1 MDVFLQCAFALQSG
15 REARAA
21 TTSEYLLREGEWSLV
36 SALEI
41 NQICSMLIWEFL
53 FFFKLLSFAWSTS
66 CFSFMKYA
74 SLCIKSCIL
83 GHDKCTIRVTLFL
96 PEKVVVTPHSALE
109 GFSPDVYL
117 PYSWW
122 KEQPRVCTSSS
133 PSVSLS
139 SPFLGFSFLRRCV
152 HTPLAVLTYA
162 DAISYKVGAYAG
174 TAMTRTKT
182 AHLTLLLATS
192 VGAASACFRPAIRP
206 QGRDEISPES
216 GTRQWK
222 YVND

>member
-1 MDVFLQCAFALQSG
+1 MS
-15 REARAA
+15 
-21 TTSEYLLREGEWSLV
+21 S
-36 SALEI
+36 
-41 NQICSMLIWEFL
+41 WEFL
-53 FFFKLLSFAWSTS
+53 FKLLPFAWSKT
-66 CFSFMKYA
+66 CFSCNMGCFVSMFC
-74 SLCIKSCIL
+74 LL
-83 GHDKCTIRVTLFL
+83 VHDRCIRVTLFMRGN
-96 PEKVVVTPHSALE
+96 VVVTPHSALE

-139 SPFLGFSFLRRCV
+139 SPFLGFSFFRRCV
-152 HTPLAVLTYA
+152 HIPLAVLTYA

-182 AHLTLLLATS
+182 AHLTLLLATG

-206 QGRDEISPES
+206 QGRDEISHES

-222 YVND
+222 YVNDSKAIQAKPSKYRWILEEGWFRLTLTFQTCVLERRSSVLCDSFIS